1 MLTNCINVA
10 QNSIFLKKQLLNEVD
25 ILQSV
30 ESCRIETAHVDAII
44 FAIRYLHRSGIKDH
58 QKVSGYSFFEDNPFT
73 LYLCVVIELFS
84 DTGLRRF
91 SGLQRVATK
100 HYIGTI

>member
-44 FAIRYLHRSGIKDH
+44 FAIRYLQRSCNKDH
-58 QKVSGYSFFEDNPFT
+58 QKVSGYTFEDNLFT

-84 DTGLRRF
+84 NTGLRRF
-91 SGLQRVATK
+91 GVLQRVAK
-100 HYIGTI
+100 HSIGTI

>member
-44 FAIRYLHRSGIKDH
+44 FAIRYLHRSCNNDH
-58 QKVSGYSFFEDNPFT
+58 QKVSGYSFEDNPFT
-73 LYLCVVIELFS
+73 LYRCVVIELFS
-84 DTGLRRF
+84 DTELRRF
-91 SGLQRVATK
+91 SMLQRVAK
-100 HYIGTI
+100 HSIGRI